1 MEILT
6 LNNLNNAISERINAS
21 NLYKLLPILEDYV
34 GIDWKQHI
42 NFCDK
47 KYHRNRLFCG
57 SEFEIILICW
67 KKGQKSGIHDH
78 PTKGCL
84 MKILEGNLNETKFNL
99 KKSLSRA
106 DEDTGLG
113 LLPNY
118 ISCKSLM
125 VHDVSYICGSDGLHN
140 IEALDNSISLHI
152 YSPPQYTPKFY
163 EST

>member
-6 LNNLNNAISERINAS
+6 LNDLNDAIGEKINAS
-21 NLYKLLPILEDYV
+21 NLYKMLPILEDYI
-34 GIDWKQHI
+34 GTDWKQYI

-67 KKGQKSGIHDH
+67 KKGQISGVHDH
-78 PTKGCL
+78 PERGCL

-99 KKSLSRA
+99 KELI
-106 DEDTGLG
+106 
-113 LLPNY
+113 PNF
-118 ISCKSLM
+118 ISSKRLIPN
-125 VHDVSYICGSDGLHN
+125 DISYICGLDGLHN
-140 IEALDNSISLHI
+140 IEALDDSISLHI

-163 EST
+163 GST